1 MGKEGENKGNRR
13 KKEDGGRLEDLD
25 NWMERTRK
33 RVEGRTRR
41 RINRQICLGGGGE
54 DYLGGGGED
63 EEEREGG
70 DEQTSVSFS
79 FSPATRQRCLGAMYS
94 CKVPPP
100 SPASPAS
107 PPPPSSRFQSYLQV
121 MESR

>member
-1 MGKEGENKGNRR
+1 MRKEGENKGNRR

-41 RINRQICLGGGGE
+41 GINRQICLGGGGE

-79 FSPATRQRCLGAMYS
+79 FSPATDPQSIGLYLMFFLES
-94 CKVPPP
+94 HH
-100 SPASPAS
+100 
-107 PPPPSSRFQSYLQV
+107 SSSGLL
-121 MESR
+121 S